1 MRYMSRGQLLLAG
14 AGSAVLAVIFALAA
28 SLATRNL
35 YLPVFPDLGDEPA
48 ALGFLLLPA
57 AAVVALGRRS
67 GHSPRFIAATA
78 ILTTVLVEILSL
90 VIWIGWIVVECG
102 IQDNRCFD

>member
-1 MRYMSRGQLLLAG
+1 MGHVSKSRVLLIGVAF
-14 AGSAVLAVIFALAA
+14 AVCAVIFALAA

-57 AAVVALGRRS
+57 AAAVALGRRS

-78 ILTTVLVEILSL
+78 ILITVLVEILSL
-90 VIWIGWIVVECG
+90 VVWIGWIVVECG